1 MKKRIVKIVF
11 SITLILSLISL
22 SRGFDDNAN
31 RVNPSDPNDKR
42 QREYT
47 RENATKPVSQG
58 GYYGGR
64 DTLTSEGMLLK
75 KEVHKNYAD
84 GGTKFD
90 FSDKEEKNV

>member
-1 MKKRIVKIVF
+1 MRKTPTIII
-11 SITLILSLISL
+11 SLILIFSLVPSTG
-22 SRGFDDNAN
+22 GFDNNAN

-58 GYYGGR
+58 GYYGGH

-75 KEVHKNYAD
+75 KEVHKNDAD